1 MTMDSLEP
9 ADLAEKYNEGVVS
22 LPLLLSVDAPPLTV
36 PNYHPSPKQL
46 AQARKYLLL
55 SIIGLL
61 LVGLLTLFLLGLGL
75 TALIG
80 L

>member
-9 ADLAEKYNEGVVS
+9 ADLADKYNEGVVS
-22 LPLLLSVDAPPLTV
+22 LPPLLSVDAPPLTV
-36 PNYHPSPKQL
+36 PTYHPSPKQL
-46 AQARKYLLL
+46 AQSRKYLLL

>member
-9 ADLAEKYNEGVVS
+9 TDLADKYNEGIAS
-22 LPLLLSVDAPPLTV
+22 LPPLPSVDAPPLAAPT
-36 PNYHPSPKQL
+36 YHPSPKQL
-46 AQARKYLLL
+46 FQARKHLLL